1 MYLFLKL
8 NPKNNF
14 FSDLTSE
21 ELALRMTPMHLASSG
36 YYTGLSILV
45 DPQLEEL
52 SYSISSNIA
61 PIVFVFD
68 PLDFPDDISG
78 TISQRYIEPGHELF
92 VSLFPEKIQ
101 GSISMNDVAA
111 EARGCVF
118 HNEKNLKIVTE

>member
-1 MYLFLKL
+1 
-8 NPKNNF
+8 
-14 FSDLTSE
+14 
-21 ELALRMTPMHLASSG
+21 MTPMYLASSG

-52 SYSISSNIA
+52 AYSISSNIA

>member
-1 MYLFLKL
+1 MSPLYQ
-8 NPKNNF
+8 
-14 FSDLTSE
+14 
-21 ELALRMTPMHLASSG
+21 ASSG
-36 YYTGLSILV
+36 YYTGLSVMV

-52 SYSISSNIA
+52 AYSVSSNIA

-78 TISQRYIEPGHELF
+78 TISQRYIEPGHEVF

-111 EARGCVF
+111 SARGCVF
-118 HNEKNLKIVTE
+118 DNEKNLKIVTE